1 MMQDDEVSG
10 GPSRGR
16 GPARGSVTARDVAG
30 RADVSL
36 STVSRAIRGSG
47 YVAPAVKERILE
59 AASDLGYVPSATA
72 RNLKLR
78 SGNVIGVIV
87 SDLRN
92 SFYADVAHGAGL
104 AARQANH
111 TMMLADDQGVMATE
125 LEVARSMVA
134 WNVAGVV
141 VAPLGPQVTDFLL
154 RQGVQVV
161 EIDRQF
167 AAPRCDGVVVANRE
181 GARRM
186 TARLLEAGHRRIG
199 VILDETDWTTG
210 RERLAGHQEALR
222 AFGVPFEPSLVR
234 SSGWAAA
241 EAEQVT
247 LSFLTEEQP
256 PSAVF
261 AVNNVVAEGV
271 WRAARRLGRCIPQQL
286 SLVAFDDTPWMSMVD
301 PGITVV
307 TQDATAIGATAVDRL
322 LARVRD
328 PGEPPRTV
336 VLPVDVLERG
346 SVAGTRGAH
355 M

>member
-1 MMQDDEVSG
+1 MTQSG
-10 GPSRGR
+10 KVPRAAHRGAGPTQ
-16 GPARGSVTARDVAG
+16 GSITARDVAR

-47 YVAPAVKERILE
+47 YVAPVVKERILE
-59 AASDLGYVPSATA
+59 AASDLGYVPSAAA

-78 SGNVIGVIV
+78 SGSVVGVIV

-104 AARQANH
+104 SARQANH
-111 TMMLADDQGVMATE
+111 TMMLADDQGLAATE

-141 VAPLGPQVTDFLL
+141 VAPLGPQVTELLL

-167 AAPRCDGVVVANRE
+167 AASRCDGVVVANRE

-186 TARLLEAGHRRIG
+186 TGRLLEAGHRRIG
-199 VILDETDWTTG
+199 VIVDETDWTTG
-210 RERLAGHQEALR
+210 RERLAGHQDALR
-222 AFGVPFEPSLVR
+222 TSGVPFEPSLVR

-241 EAEQVT
+241 EAEQVA

-271 WRAARRLGRCIPQQL
+271 WRAATRLGRRIPEQL
-286 SLVAFDDTPWMSMVD
+286 SLVAFDDAPWMSMVD

-322 LARVRD
+322 LARVGD

-336 VLPVDVLERG
+336 VLPVDVCERG
-346 SVAGTRGAH
+346 SIAGVRADRT
-355 M
+355 